1 MTAENFIE
9 VVLIIWRFCS
19 KTLFELQGTKISLI
33 SIILGI
39 LIFMMARSLSK
50 LSERLV
56 FKVIEDRG
64 LEVGVST
71 SIAKITRYAVLTI
84 GIIITLDTLGINM
97 KSLAALGAVLGVG
110 IGFGLQ
116 NITQNFISGII
127 ILFERPVKIGDLV
140 SVDGITGR
148 VVDIGSRST
157 RIITRDD
164 TTIIVPNSKFIS
176 DNVVNQSFTGEIIRY
191 NVNVG
196 VAYGS
201 DTDQVREIILDV
213 AKETKG
219 VLSDPP
225 PQVFFED
232 FGDSSLDF
240 SLAVWASDLW
250 HSRKILSDIRFGIE
264 KEFRNNGIDIPFP
277 QRDIHIKSSQSE
289 VRN

>member
-1 MTAENFIE
+1 MNLENVIE
-9 VVLIIWRFCS
+9 VLRLIWRFCS
-19 KTLFELQGTKISLI
+19 RTLFELQGTKITLI
-33 SIILGI
+33 SLVLG
-39 LIFMMARSLSK
+39 LMIFLFARSLAK

-56 FKVIEDRG
+56 HRLISDRG
-64 LEVGVST
+64 LEKGVST
-71 SIAKITRYAVLTI
+71 AIAKITRYFVLTI
-84 GIIITLDTLGINM
+84 GVIITLDTLGVNM

-140 SVDGITGR
+140 TLDGITGR

-157 RIITRDD
+157 RIITQDD

-191 NVNVG
+191 NVNIG

-201 DTDQVREIILDV
+201 DTKKVKEVIEKV
-213 AKETKG
+213 AQNTPG
-219 VLSDPP
+219 VLKEPA

-232 FGDSSLDF
+232 FGESSLDF
-240 SLAVWASDLW
+240 SVAVWASDLW
-250 HSRKILSDIRFGIE
+250 HSRKILSDIRFDIE
-264 KEFRNNGIDIPFP
+264 EEFRKESIEIPFP
-277 QRDIHIKSSQSE
+277 QRE
-289 VRN
+289 VRIKP

>member
-1 MTAENFIE
+1 MSIE
-9 VVLIIWRFCS
+9 TIVEIVRLIWRFCS
-19 KTLFELQGTKISLI
+19 RTLFELQGTKITLISLI
-33 SIILGI
+33 LGCF
-39 LIFMMARSLSK
+39 IFLTARSLSK

-56 FKVIEDRG
+56 QRLVSDRG
-64 LEVGVST
+64 IEKGVIT
-71 SIAKITRYAVLTI
+71 SIAKITRYFVLTI
-84 GIIITLDTLGINM
+84 GIIITLDTLGVNM

-140 SVDGITGR
+140 SVDGVTGR

-157 RIITRDD
+157 RVITRDD

-191 NVNVG
+191 NVNIG
-196 VAYGS
+196 VSYGT
-201 DTDQVREIILDV
+201 DTQKVKNIILEV
-213 AKETKG
+213 ANKTNG
-219 VLSDPP
+219 VLKDPA

-232 FGDSSLDF
+232 FGESSLDF

-250 HSRKILSDIRFGIE
+250 NSRRILSDIRFAIE
-264 KEFRNNGIDIPFP
+264 EEFRKNEIEIPFP
-277 QRDIHIKSSQSE
+277 QRDIHIKS
-289 VRN
+289 N

>member
-1 MTAENFIE
+1 MNIE
-9 VVLIIWRFCS
+9 TIVDILRVIWRFCS
-19 KTLFELQGTKISLI
+19 RTLFELQGTKITLISLI
-33 SIILGI
+33 LGF
-39 LIFMMARSLSK
+39 LIFLSARYLARF
-50 LSERLV
+50 SERLV
-56 FKVIEDRG
+56 QRLVADRG
-64 LEVGVST
+64 LEKGVT
-71 SIAKITRYAVLTI
+71 TAIAKITRYFVLTI
-84 GIIITLDTLGINM
+84 GIIITLDTLGVNM

-140 SVDGITGR
+140 SVDGVTGR

-157 RIITRDD
+157 RVLTRDD

-191 NVNVG
+191 NVNIG

-201 DTDQVREIILDV
+201 DTQKVKEIILDV
-213 AKETKG
+213 ANKTNG
-219 VLSDPP
+219 VLKDPT

-240 SLAVWASDLW
+240 SLAIWASDLW
-250 HSRKILSDIRFGIE
+250 NSRRILSDIRFGIE
-264 KEFRNNGIDIPFP
+264 EEFRKSEIEIPFP
-277 QRDIHIKSSQSE
+277 QRDLHIKTNQQIS
-289 VRN
+289 